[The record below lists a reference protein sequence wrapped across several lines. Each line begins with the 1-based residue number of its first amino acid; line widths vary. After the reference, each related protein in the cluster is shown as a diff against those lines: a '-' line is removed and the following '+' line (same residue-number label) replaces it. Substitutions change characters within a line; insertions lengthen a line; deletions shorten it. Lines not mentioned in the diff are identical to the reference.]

1 MDPRTDDRMGPRRP
15 RTPRDRGL
23 PASLVLG
30 VALSAISGLFTS
42 AAAAQTIDGTLM
54 DLHSGQPIPLGLVM
68 MFTESGDSVAMTVT
82 DERGHFRLSSP
93 DPGSFVLLASA
104 LGYKET
110 ADGVFEL
117 GEDGVMTVEH
127 RLAPQPL
134 PIDALIVSLRRPV
147 LQHHLVRN
155 GFVRR
160 LQRGLG
166 EFITPHDIEESAAIS
181 TEDLFAGLP
190 GLRVG
195 AVYSVP
201 RRAPPPGI
209 PPESYPRPDI
219 GETVQVRSSNGGWCV
234 PTVYLDGSRV
244 HYEPD
249 LGSTLSNMADIGAV
263 DAIEVYRRTA
273 EIPVEYSSGTE
284 SNCGVLVVWTKSG
297 LAAGQR
303 PEGAPRSAVAGSRR
317 LPSVEERGPPPT
329 PGERIRMELV
339 PHVGEELGLAS
350 PFEGTFLTVRGDD
363 LLANDPSRGGR
374 TLALP
379 LSGLEAVHALRER
392 HPRHAMKRGAI
403 AGTAF
408 GVGMWQFLAILCGSG
423 CDSGSASTWF
433 PATVVGAFVGF
444 MVGAQG
450 PGTHWVDVPV
460 PEPAPAEVG
469 LRPGGG

>member
-1 MDPRTDDRMGPRRP
+1 MRIRSPRAPRI
-15 RTPRDRGL
+15 L
-23 PASLVLG
+23 AMG
-30 VALSAISGLFTS
+30 VALSAISGVCTS
-42 AAAAQTIDGTLM
+42 PAAAQTINGTLM

-82 DERGHFRLSSP
+82 DARGHFSLSSP

-117 GEDGVMTVEH
+117 GEDGVMSVEH

-134 PIDALIVSLRRPV
+134 PIDALVVSLRRPV

-181 TEDLFAGLP
+181 TEDLLAGLP

-195 AVYSVP
+195 AVT
-201 RRAPPPGI
+201 RRVDAVLPGEL
-209 PPESYPRPDI
+209 PEIYPRPDI
-219 GETVQVRSSNGGWCV
+219 GETVLIRSSDGRWCA

-244 HYEPD
+244 HYEPE

-263 DAIEVYRRTA
+263 DAIEVYRRAA
-273 EIPVEYSSGTE
+273 EIPVEYSSGPE
-284 SNCGVLVVWTKSG
+284 SNCGVLVVWTRSG

-303 PEGAPRSAVAGSRR
+303 PEGAPRSAGAESRA
-317 LPSVEERGPPPT
+317 LPSVDERGPPPT
-329 PGERIRMELV
+329 PGETIRMELA
-339 PHVGEELGLAS
+339 PRVGEELGLAS
-350 PFEGTFLTVRGDD
+350 PLEGTFLTVRGDD
-363 LLANDPSRGGR
+363 LIANDPSRGGR
-374 TLALP
+374 MLAVP
-379 LSGLEAVHALRER
+379 LDGLQAVHALRER
-392 HPRHAMKRGAI
+392 HPRHALTRGAI

-444 MVGAQG
+444 IVGSQG

-460 PEPAPAEVG
+460 PEPAPADVG
-469 LRPGGG
+469 LRPGGR